1 MTSTARTVRK
11 LNFLG
16 RTYIMWQEAVIVE
29 IVAKKDYIVIKL
41 NEVEMP
47 IGLEFEGA
55 IIRAFNIAKQLKDGE
70 EETVCSIGG

>member
-1 MTSTARTVRK
+1 M
-11 LNFLG
+11 
-16 RTYIMWQEAVIVE
+16 E

-55 IIRAFNIAKQLKDGE
+55 VIRAFNIAKQLKDGE